1 MRVRVIKD
9 VRTREIE
16 RKIFIAAIRS
26 KIIASTTIRENSYLS
41 QLNRWSRLEKV
52 IIYLATSLQV
62 IDLREREGWRVIETG

>member
-26 KIIASTTIRENSYLS
+26 KIIASTTNKREFVPLS
-41 QLNRWSRLEKV
+41 VGLME
-52 IIYLATSLQV
+52 
-62 IDLREREGWRVIETG
+62 

>member
-62 IDLREREGWRVIETG
+62 IDLRERERWRVIETG